1 MGTKVRKPSQ
11 VAFVTFA
18 KSKGIDVNKAADQWE
33 IWSGSGW
40 RDGNN
45 SEIKNWKGKL
55 ITFAKF
61 GYGVFGA
68 RRRTA
73 GPAKDRIEEAR
84 EGAREYGQRMD
95 EYEQRRN
102 RDAIQ

>member
-1 MGTKVRKPSQ
+1 MGTKVRRPSQ

-18 KSKGIDVNKAADQWE
+18 KAKGIDVNKAADQWE

-55 ITFAKF
+55 LTFAKF

-68 RRRTA
+68 KWR
-73 GPAKDRIEEAR
+73 GLAKDRGAEAR
-84 EGAREYGQRMD
+84 EGAQEYQQRMD
-95 EYEQRRN
+95 EYERRRD
-102 RDAIQ
+102 RDA